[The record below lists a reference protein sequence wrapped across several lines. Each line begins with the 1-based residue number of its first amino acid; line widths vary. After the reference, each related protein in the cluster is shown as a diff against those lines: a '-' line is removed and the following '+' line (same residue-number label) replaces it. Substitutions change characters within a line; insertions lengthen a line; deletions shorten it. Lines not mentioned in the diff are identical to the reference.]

1 MADKPKKKA
10 AAELGR
16 LRLTVQLSLEAYD
29 AIEQIRRQ
37 HRIKTGKE
45 LPKWKAIDGA
55 VRTYAK
61 QKRIRVE
68 K

>member
-1 MADKPKKKA
+1 MADKQKISTKA
-10 AAELGR
+10 ENRR

-37 HRIKTGKE
+37 HRIKNGKE
-45 LPKWKAIDGA
+45 LPKWKAIDEA
-55 VRTYAK
+55 VRAYAK
-61 QKRIRVE
+61 QKGIRVE